1 MLAGFQRGE
10 SASDRQPEENK
21 SDQSLTF
28 NDPLWPMQWEL
39 VGLIVCLCVFLSSLV
54 LSRRFLSPPSA
65 RPGSEGCAADR
76 HKSGRL
82 SCVTG
87 GRSRGEREVR
97 RLRRK
102 GEKGGEK
109 GERGGERGCPR

>member
-1 MLAGFQRGE
+1 MLAGPHRKE
-10 SASDRQPEENK
+10 SETDKQPEENK

-39 VGLIVCLCVFLSSLV
+39 VGVFMCKCMCSSVCLYVFIGLIWKPHPDFSHLHV
-54 LSRRFLSPPSA
+54 
-65 RPGSEGCAADR
+65 EGCSSDR

-87 GRSRGEREVR
+87 E
-97 RLRRK
+97 
-102 GEKGGEK
+102 
-109 GERGGERGCPR
+109 